1 MSGAAAAVTGPVLV
15 SLLWALAASA
25 AAVGAWAFSAWFS
38 RRHSGAVRQ
47 WAHEDLG
54 DLFLF
59 VDPATAARFS
69 AVALLAVPLLGF
81 AAGAPVWVIVLTCI
95 GWLWVPR
102 QVSSQLR
109 GLRRRRFELQL
120 PDAADA
126 LAAAL
131 RGGAGLSQALAML
144 IEHQRSPL
152 RDELSLVVR
161 QQRLGLPMDDALLQ
175 LAQRNGSRDVEL
187 FSATLRVARE
197 LGGGL
202 ADALQRLALG
212 LRRRRAIEDKID
224 ALTSQGRTQG
234 VIVSLLPMLLAIALL
249 VLEPRATRPLFTTPA
264 GWATL
269 AVVGALQIV
278 GWMLIRRVVR
288 IEV

>member
-1 MSGAAAAVTGPVLV
+1 MSAVSSPFAGPVVV
-15 SLLWALAASA
+15 SLLWAMAATA
-25 AAVGAWAFSAWFS
+25 ACAGAWAFSTWFS
-38 RRHSGAVRQ
+38 RRHTGAVRH

-59 VDPATAARFS
+59 IDPATAARFS
-69 AVALLAVPLLGF
+69 AVALLAVPLLGLS
-81 AAGAPVWVIVLTCI
+81 AGAPVWIIVLTCI
-95 GWLWVPR
+95 GWLWLPR
-102 QVSSQLR
+102 MVSSQLR
-109 GLRRRRFELQL
+109 GLRRRRLELQL

-131 RGGAGLSQALAML
+131 RGGAGLSQAVAML

-152 RDELSLVVR
+152 RDEFSLVVR
-161 QQRLGLPMDDALLQ
+161 QQRLGLPMDEALLQ
-175 LAQRNGSRDVEL
+175 LAARNGSRDVEL

-202 ADALQRLALG
+202 ADALQRLAAG

-234 VIVSLLPMLLAIALL
+234 VIVSLLPLLLAMALL
-249 VLEPRATRPLFTTPA
+249 LLEPRATRPLFTTPP

-269 AVVGALQIV
+269 AVVGGLQIV
-278 GWMLIRRVVR
+278 GWLLIRRIVR